1 MKRTL
6 IVMRHAKTNAQE
18 QGQLDYDRSLTGRG
32 HRNAVDMGIRMKEK
46 NLVPDLIIAS
56 PAKRTRQTA
65 EEVAGVLG
73 YDKSKI
79 KFVKDLYHCTPAVFE
94 EVIYETDDDMRTIMI
109 IAHNP
114 GTSDFANQLSPEFD
128 VDDLPTG
135 AVVAT
140 HVEAKHWTDFS
151 SAGKEVFFYT
161 YPKKEL

>member
-1 MKRTL
+1 M
-6 IVMRHAKTNAQE
+6 
-18 QGQLDYDRSLTGRG
+18 
-32 HRNAVDMGIRMKEK
+32 
-46 NLVPDLIIAS
+46 
-56 PAKRTRQTA
+56 
-65 EEVAGVLG
+65 
-73 YDKSKI
+73 
-79 KFVKDLYHCTPAVFE
+79 KDLYHCTPAVFE